1 MSWIFCCDMG
11 NSHSSY
17 PNDWSP
23 VGPEMTHT
31 NQLYPYWRDQKSLK
45 GSTWYDHLY
54 VVAFCVFQT
63 FYSKQQ
69 TWIQSCFQVG
79 FWHFRTSKCVGTNER
94 RKTGD
99 SASIWKK
106 THHRTLTCCW
116 WGMTSYLSNI
126 SLQFISSLLIY
137 FSLNK
142 AWDWIQHLLTH
153 AVVWPWAGFTLLR
166 VFALRLRR
174 ERVQRRICMQS
185 SALMYVLELQWSKHT
200 HSCNGF

>member
-23 VGPEMTHT
+23 VGPEMTH
-31 NQLYPYWRDQKSLK
+31 QSAVSLLE

-69 TWIQSCFQVG
+69 TWIQVG

-106 THHRTLTCCW
+106 TCCW

-142 AWDWIQHLLTH
+142 AWEWIQHLLTH

-185 SALMYVLELQWSKHT
+185 SVLMYVLELQWSKHT